1 MTRHEFAV
9 KVKDEAVAEAVNEV
23 KRVRSTSPSRIL
35 EEKLCVYWDMFANNQ
50 SYGECGIIEEE
61 FTALCRVF
69 HRMSFDMTSL
79 REASILVWNQW
90 IDERVA
96 SGESAYYKLKI
107 SKS

>member
-1 MTRHEFAV
+1 MTKHEFAV
-9 KVKDEAVAEAVNEV
+9 KVKNESVAEAVNEV
-23 KRVRSTSPSRIL
+23 KRIHSTSPARIL

-50 SYGECGIIEEE
+50 SYGGYAITEEE

-69 HRMSFDMTSL
+69 RRMSIDMTSL

-96 SGESAYYKLKI
+96 SGETAYNKLKI